1 MKRRGF
7 VAGLA
12 AGVAAPAVAQAQ
24 GPYPNRLVRY
34 INPYPAGGPTDT
46 LSRIFCARMSELT
59 GQQWVVENRGGA
71 GGNLGME
78 VVAKSDADGYTLGM
92 GGVAT
97 HSIAPTLYARLPF
110 NPRSDFTF
118 ITSLWCLPD
127 PLAVILDVPGK
138 SVAQLI

>member
-1 MKRRGF
+1 PGDLRGWRLDPRPRLWQASAPSGSNRMKRRGF

-59 GQQWVVENRGGA
+59 GQQRVVENRGGA

-78 VVAKSDADGYTLGM
+78 VLSKSDPDGSTLGL
-92 GGVAT
+92 GGTAAHPSSPT
-97 HSIAPTLYARLPF
+97 PSAPTPF
-110 NPRSDFTF
+110 N
-118 ITSLWCLPD
+118 
-127 PLAVILDVPGK
+127 A
-138 SVAQLI
+138 